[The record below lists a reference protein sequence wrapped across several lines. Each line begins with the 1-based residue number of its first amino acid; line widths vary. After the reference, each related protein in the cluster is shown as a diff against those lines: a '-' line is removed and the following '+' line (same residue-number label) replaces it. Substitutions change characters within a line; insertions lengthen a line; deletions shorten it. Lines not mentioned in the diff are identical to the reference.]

1 MAHRLS
7 TLTGAGNYFED
18 FQVGDRLRHVRGKT
32 VGEFE
37 NQVLTHLVM
46 NTAHAHF
53 NEHAME
59 SSPWGKRLV
68 FGLVTGSI
76 VVGLATQ
83 DTAENAL
90 AELGLDELR
99 FTAPVFHGD
108 TLYAASEVVET
119 ADADRADAG
128 IVVFRHHGF
137 KHDGTKVFE
146 GKRRVLLKR
155 RSHWGDR

>member
-1 MAHRLS
+1 MTSRLS
-7 TLTGAGNYFED
+7 SLTGTGNYFED

-53 NEHAME
+53 NEHAMQ

-99 FTAPVFHGD
+99 FTSPVFHGD

-119 ADADRADAG
+119 GGADREDAG
-128 IVVFRHHGF
+128 IVVFRHHGYNQ
-137 KHDGTKVFE
+137 DGKKVFE

-155 RSHWGDR
+155 RSHWSER

>member
-1 MAHRLS
+1 MTRLLS
-7 TLTGAGNYFED
+7 SFTGSANYFED
-18 FQVGDRLRHVRGKT
+18 FHPGDRLRHVRGKT

-46 NTAHAHF
+46 NTAQAHF
-53 NEHAME
+53 NEHAMLE
-59 SSPWGKRLV
+59 SPWGKRLV

-76 VVGLATQ
+76 VVGLTTQ

-99 FTAPVFHGD
+99 FTAPVHHGD
-108 TLYAASEVVET
+108 TLYAATEVVET
-119 ADADRADAG
+119 LDADREDAG
-128 IVVFRHHGF
+128 IVVFRHHGYNQ
-137 KHDGTKVFE
+137 DGKKVFE

-155 RSHWGDR
+155 RSHWGGR

>member
-1 MAHRLS
+1 MGRLS
-7 TLTGAGNYFED
+7 TLTGSGNYFED
-18 FQVGDRLRHVRGKT
+18 FKVGDRLRHVRGKT

-37 NQVLTHLVM
+37 NQILTHLVM

-59 SSPWGKRLV
+59 TSPWGKRLV

-76 VVGLATQ
+76 VVGLTTQ

-108 TLYAASEVVET
+108 TLYAASEVVEKT
-119 ADADRADAG
+119 RLRSRGRRHRRLPPSRLQAGRHQGVRGQAHACCSSGAATGRDR
-128 IVVFRHHGF
+128 
-137 KHDGTKVFE
+137 
-146 GKRRVLLKR
+146 
-155 RSHWGDR
+155 